1 MMIIMIFN
9 IKSWSVKVERKVKV
23 EVRT

>member
-1 MMIIMIFN
+1 MIIMIFN